1 MYYKPCLAIAAALA
15 MSGCAVLFPPIDPNA
30 AVTTPAVTATAL
42 TGSVPVTQV
51 DVGQFRDRVQ
61 CEPMTRTGTRI
72 VVAKRCHPL
81 GADGVNEQAVAD
93 QLDQVRKD
101 QEELD
106 RRRREVQDRRGP
118 GLY

>member
-1 MYYKPCLAIAAALA
+1 MYYKTCLTIAVGLA
-15 MSGCAVLFPPIDPNA
+15 VSGCAVLFPPIDPNA
-30 AVTTPAVTATAL
+30 AVSSSGTATAL
-42 TGSVPVTQV
+42 TGSEPITQV
-51 DVGQFRDRVQ
+51 DVTEFRDRVQ

-72 VVAKRCHPL
+72 VVSKRCYPL
-81 GADGVNEQAVAD
+81 GKDGVNEQAVAD

-106 RRRREVQDRRGP
+106 RRRREVQERRGP